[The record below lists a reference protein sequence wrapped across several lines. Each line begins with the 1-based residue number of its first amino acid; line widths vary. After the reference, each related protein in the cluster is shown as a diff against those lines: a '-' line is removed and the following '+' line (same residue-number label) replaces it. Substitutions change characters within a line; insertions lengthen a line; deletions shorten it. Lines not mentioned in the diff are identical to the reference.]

1 MSNILNKPI
10 KEFLQENKL
19 SVGDN
24 VIFLFKALGLEGK
37 VDLKALE
44 KDFGEVAKMSKSKAN
59 VVDPE
64 SVIEKYGADTV
75 RLYTLFAA
83 PPERDFEWIESGI
96 EGAYR
101 FLNRLWD
108 FVIGNLEG
116 IKDIFYEGIDKE
128 KLSKEGKEI
137 RRKTHETIKKFAQEM
152 EKNYQFNTAIA
163 SVMELLNALEKFN
176 PQTEEDKKVLKEAVE
191 VMLKLLYPITPH
203 ICEELWAR
211 LGKET
216 RLYTEPYPT
225 YDEEALK
232 REEVEIPVQVNGK
245 VRGKIVIPFGAS
257 QEEAFEIAKGNENI
271 AKYIEGKE
279 IRKII
284 YIPNKLLN
292 IVVKP

>member
-1 MSNILNKPI
+1 MLDFTKKPI
-10 KEFLQENKL
+10 KAFLQENKL

-37 VDLKALE
+37 INLKKLE
-44 KDFGEVAKMSKSKAN
+44 EELGEVAKMSKSKAN

-75 RLYTLFAA
+75 RLYILFAA

-108 FVIGNLEG
+108 FIIKNLQEIEDISSEG
-116 IKDIFYEGIDKE
+116 INQQ
-128 KLSKEGKEI
+128 KLSKQGKEI

-163 SVMELLNALEKFN
+163 SVMELLNMLEAFK
-176 PQTEEDKKVLKEAVE
+176 PQNDEDKKTLKEAVE
-191 VMLKLLYPITPH
+191 VILKLLYPITPH
-203 ICEELWAR
+203 ICEELWYR

-216 RLYTEPYPT
+216 FLYEESYPK
-225 YDEEALK
+225 YDEEAIK

-257 QEEAFEIAKGNENI
+257 QEEAFKLAAENPNI
-271 AKYIEGKE
+271 EKYIKGKN

-284 YIPNKLLN
+284 YVPNKLIN
-292 IVVKP
+292 IVVS

>member
-1 MSNILNKPI
+1 MPSDIKNKTI

-108 FVIGNLEG
+108 FVIGNLEM
-116 IKDIFYEGIDKE
+116 IKDVSYGGIDKN

-137 RRKTHETIKKFAQEM
+137 RRKTHGTIKKFAQEM

-163 SVMELLNALEKFN
+163 SVMELLNAWKN
-176 PQTEEDKKVLKEAVE
+176 SPPKRRRIKK
-191 VMLKLLYPITPH
+191 
-203 ICEELWAR
+203 
-211 LGKET
+211 
-216 RLYTEPYPT
+216 
-225 YDEEALK
+225 
-232 REEVEIPVQVNGK
+232 
-245 VRGKIVIPFGAS
+245 S
-257 QEEAFEIAKGNENI
+257 
-271 AKYIEGKE
+271 
-279 IRKII
+279 
-284 YIPNKLLN
+284 
-292 IVVKP
+292 

>member
-1 MSNILNKPI
+1 MSDIFKKPI

-24 VIFLFKALGLEGK
+24 VIFLFKSLGLEDK
-37 VDLKALE
+37 VNLKKLE
-44 KDFGEVAKMSKSKAN
+44 EDIGEVAKMSKSKAN

-75 RLYTLFAA
+75 RLYILFAA

-108 FVIGNLEG
+108 FVIKNLEG
-116 IKDIFYEGIDKE
+116 IKNIPSDGIEQK
-128 KLSKEGKEI
+128 KLSKQGKEI

-163 SVMELLNALEKFN
+163 SVMELLNMLETFK
-176 PQTEEDKKVLKEAVE
+176 PQNTEDKKALKEAIE
-191 VMLKLLYPITPH
+191 VILKLLYPITPH
-203 ICEELWAR
+203 ICEELWHR
-211 LGKET
+211 LGKGT
-216 RLYTEPYPT
+216 FLYEESYPR
-225 YDEEALK
+225 YEEEALK
-232 REEVEIPVQVNGK
+232 REEVEIPVQINGK
-245 VRGKIVIPFGAS
+245 VRGKIVISFGAS
-257 QEEAFEIAKGNENI
+257 QEQVFNLAKETPNI
-271 AKYIEGKE
+271 RKYLEGKT

-292 IVVKP
+292 IVVS

>member
-1 MSNILNKPI
+1 MLNKTL

-24 VIFLFKALGLEGK
+24 VIFLFKALGLEDK

-44 KDFGEVAKMSKSKAN
+44 SDFGEVAKMSKSKAN

-75 RLYTLFAA
+75 RLYILFAA

-108 FVIGNLEG
+108 FVIKNLQTVKSVENL
-116 IKDIFYEGIDKE
+116 DIDAK
-128 KLSKEGKEI
+128 KLSKEGKAV
-137 RRKTHETIKKFAQEM
+137 RRKTHKTIKKFAQEM

-163 SVMELLNALEKFN
+163 SVMELLNELEDFKPKN
-176 PQTEEDKKVLKEAVE
+176 EEDNKVLREAVE
-191 VMLKLLYPITPH
+191 VVLKLLYPITPH
-203 ICEELWAR
+203 ICEELWSR
-211 LGKET
+211 LGKEN
-216 RLYTEPYPT
+216 RLYTEPYPS

-232 REEVEIPVQVNGK
+232 EEEIEIPVQINGK
-245 VRGKIVIPFGAS
+245 VRAKIVIPFNADK
-257 QEEAFEIAKGNENI
+257 ETVEKLALKNANVRR
-271 AKYIEGKE
+271 YVEGKK
-279 IRKII
+279 IRKVI
-284 YIPNKLLN
+284 YIPNRLLN
-292 IVVKP
+292 IVVS